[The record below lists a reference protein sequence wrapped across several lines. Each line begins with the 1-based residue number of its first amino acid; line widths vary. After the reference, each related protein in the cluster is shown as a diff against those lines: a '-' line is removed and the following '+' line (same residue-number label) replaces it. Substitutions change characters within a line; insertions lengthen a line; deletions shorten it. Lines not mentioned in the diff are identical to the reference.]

1 MSELPG
7 FIGPSYQLTSR
18 NVSCQRSVNLY
29 PERDEVS
36 KGRWSLKSRPSLTLL
51 AAAGDGPCRGLRRC
65 FNNRAFMVSGSELYE
80 ITNPT
85 SPALLG
91 TLNTARVT
99 VSMAENA
106 NHLVIVDGTNGYAF
120 NFTTNV
126 LSQIADVNFPVASS
140 IAFLDQYLLANDDES
155 GRFQFS
161 ALNDATDWDG
171 LDVATAEGSPD
182 NLIALAVNNR
192 QVILFGAIST
202 EVWFDSGDSSNP
214 FQRIS
219 GAFIEHGIAGEKLH
233 ASADNTEF
241 FWSKDANGEAMAMR
255 LVGYQAVRV
264 STFAIEQ
271 LVQQYGDISEGT
283 CWAFQTG
290 GHTFFVTNFPNANVS
305 LVYDVAAGAWHEWS
319 VVSDSGAEGRSRAQ
333 FHVYHSALHIV
344 GDYENGNLYKMVEP
358 RKNREYSEN
367 GSAIPRERTFP
378 GAKIQGKRVFVS
390 NIQIDAEMG
399 VGLDG
404 DGQGSDPLVTLQ
416 ISKDGGNTFSN
427 EMSERLGKIGETLNR
442 INFSRL
448 GAGRDWVF
456 KLRCSEP
463 VPLTLIA
470 AWIEFTEGA
479 N

>member
-29 PERDEVS
+29 PEKDEAA

-51 AAAGDGPCRGLRRC
+51 AAAGSGPCRGMRRC
-65 FNNRAFMVSGSELYE
+65 FNNRAFVVSGSELYE
-80 ITNPT
+80 ITIPAAPVLRGMLTT
-85 SPALLG
+85 STGA
-91 TLNTARVT
+91 

-106 NHLVIVDGTNGYAF
+106 NDLVIVDGYGYAF
-120 NFTTNV
+120 NFSTN
-126 LSQIADVNFPVASS
+126 LLTEITDVNFPTATSV
-140 IAFLDQYLLANDDES
+140 AFLDQYMLANDEES
-155 GRFQFS
+155 GRFQSS

-182 NLIALAVNNR
+182 NLLALAVNNR
-192 QVILFGAIST
+192 QVILFGDIST

-219 GAFIEHGIAGEKLH
+219 GAFIEHGIAGAKLH

-271 LVQQYGDISEGT
+271 LVQQYGDISAGT

-290 GHTFFVTNFPNANVS
+290 GHTFVVTNFPGADVS
-305 LVYDVAAGAWHEWS
+305 LVYDVAMGLWHEWS
-319 VVSDSGAEGRSRAQ
+319 VISDSGIEGRSRAQ
-333 FHVYHSALHIV
+333 FHVYHAAMHIV
-344 GDYENGNLYKMVEP
+344 GDFENGNLYKMVEP
-358 RKNREYSEN
+358 LKNQEYSEN
-367 GSAIPRERTFP
+367 GSPIPRERTFP
-378 GAKIQGKRVFVS
+378 GVKIQGKRIFVS
-390 NIQIDAEMG
+390 NLQIDTEMG

-404 DGQGSDPLVTLQ
+404 AVQGSDPMVTLQ

-427 EMSERLGKIGETLNR
+427 EMSEHLGKIGETLNR

-448 GAGRDWVF
+448 GAGRDWIF
-456 KLRCSEP
+456 KLRCSDP
-463 VPLTLIA
+463 VPITLIA